1 MLINPVNLSTLS
13 LKKVRK
19 IVLQSV
25 LQSVLLPCSAGL
37 LVCSQM
43 MTLTAQAQVDQTSN
57 NDSAIGNNSNQN
69 NVNQNANQNQ
79 NITNYP
85 ERVIRP
91 LDGNF
96 YTPVNTEND
105 FGFNFSAG
113 VNTLDS
119 SNVTLYLG
127 VIFQPGRTADHQA
140 RMNRLRKETEI
151 LEVQKQTL
159 EARLLLL
166 QKQVKD
172 AGLQL
177 EKLSAPAA
185 TPAPE
190 TNPLP
195 KVQGP

>member
-1 MLINPVNLSTLS
+1 MLINSVNLSVLR

-19 IVLQSV
+19 VILQSALLSCGAVV
-25 LQSVLLPCSAGL
+25 LICNER
-37 LVCSQM
+37 
-43 MTLTAQAQVDQTSN
+43 LTFAAQAQVDQTSN

-69 NVNQNANQNQ
+69 NVNQNANQN
-79 NITNYP
+79 ITTYP
-85 ERVIRP
+85 DRLIRP

-185 TPAPE
+185 MPAPE
-190 TNPLP
+190 ADPLP
-195 KVQGP
+195 KAQGLK

>member
-1 MLINPVNLSTLS
+1 MGIDRVNLPVFS
-13 LKKVRK
+13 LKKVRT
-19 IVLQSV
+19 IGLQSA
-25 LQSVLLPCSAGL
+25 LLSCGAGL
-37 LVCSQM
+37 LVCSQG
-43 MTLTAQAQVDQTSN
+43 LTFDARAQVNST

-79 NITNYP
+79 NIVNNPDRIVY
-85 ERVIRP
+85 P

-119 SNVTLYLG
+119 SNVTLYVG
-127 VIFQPGRTADHQA
+127 VIFQPGRTADHKA

-151 LEVQKQTL
+151 LEVQKKTL

-166 QKQVKD
+166 EKQVKD

-177 EKLSAPAA
+177 EKSNDPVPDPAA
-185 TPAPE
+185 DPAP
-190 TNPLP
+190 PP
-195 KVQGP
+195 KAQGL

>member
-1 MLINPVNLSTLS
+1 MLTKSLSPSLLNLQKARKQS
-13 LKKVRK
+13 LQLTWVSCGM
-19 IVLQSV
+19 ILM
-25 LQSVLLPCSAGL
+25 LLNEVFTFS
-37 LVCSQM
+37 
-43 MTLTAQAQVDQTSN
+43 AQAQVDQTSN

-113 VNTLDS
+113 VNTLDT

-127 VIFQPGRTADHQA
+127 VIFQPGRTADHTA
-140 RMNRLRKETEI
+140 RMTRLRKETEI

-159 EARLLLL
+159 EARLVLL

-177 EKLSAPAA
+177 EKLSEPAA
-185 TPAPE
+185 IPAPVAD
-190 TNPLP
+190 PLP
-195 KVQGP
+195 KAQGL

>member
-1 MLINPVNLSTLS
+1 MNLFCLRIKESGKTLFS
-13 LKKVRK
+13 F
-19 IVLQSV
+19 SV
-25 LQSVLLPCSAGL
+25 VYCAIIAG
-37 LVCSQM
+37 VFSSFS
-43 MTLTAQAQVDQTSN
+43 AQAQVTQTAPS
-57 NDSAIGNNSNQN
+57 DSVIGNNSDQN

-79 NITNYP
+79 NILNYP
-85 ERVIRP
+85 DRLIRP

-119 SNVTLYLG
+119 SNVTLYVG
-127 VIFQPGRTADHQA
+127 VIFQPGRTADHNA

-177 EKLSAPAA
+177 EKLQNPASEPVA
-185 TPAPE
+185 D
-190 TNPLP
+190 PLP
-195 KVQGP
+195 KAQGL

>member
-1 MLINPVNLSTLS
+1 MLIRKVNLPAFSHRTA
-13 LKKVRK
+13 RK
-19 IVLQSV
+19 IGFQSAVL
-25 LQSVLLPCSAGL
+25 CGAGL
-37 LVCSQM
+37 LVCSEM
-43 MTLTAQAQVDQTSN
+43 LTFRAQAQVDQTSN

-69 NVNQNANQNQ
+69 NVNQNANQN
-79 NITNYP
+79 ITTYP
-85 ERVIRP
+85 DRLIRP

-113 VNTLDS
+113 VNTLDA

-127 VIFQPGRTADHQA
+127 VIFQPGRTADHNA
-140 RMNRLRKETEI
+140 RLNRLRKETEI
-151 LEVQKQTL
+151 LEVQKKTL

-177 EKLSAPAA
+177 EKLSEPAA
-185 TPAPE
+185 GSADS
-190 TNPLP
+190 P
-195 KVQGP
+195 KAQELK

>member
-1 MLINPVNLSTLS
+1 MLINSVNSSVLR
-13 LKKVRK
+13 LKKARK

-25 LQSVLLPCSAGL
+25 LLSCGTGL
-37 LVCSQM
+37 LVCSEAI
-43 MTLTAQAQVDQTSN
+43 TLSAQAQVDQTSN
-57 NDSAIGNNSNQN
+57 NDSVVGNNSNQN

-79 NITNYP
+79 NIINNP
-85 ERVIRP
+85 DRLIRP

-113 VNTLDS
+113 VNTLDT

-127 VIFQPGRTADHQA
+127 VIFQPGRTADHNA
-140 RMNRLRKETEI
+140 RMNRLLKETEI
-151 LEVQKQTL
+151 LEVQKKTL
-159 EARLLLL
+159 EARLLML

-177 EKLSAPAA
+177 EKLSEPSAAPSSGADSV
-185 TPAPE
+185 
-190 TNPLP
+190 P
-195 KVQGP
+195 KAQGL